1 MHIFEECLPG
11 VMYRGTASP
20 IAGLNFSQG
29 AQPILHEPLV
39 KQTFSILTVAGSNL
53 SKGAEPIQYES
64 LVKQT
69 QWSSSPAH
77 DI

>member
-1 MHIFEECLPG
+1 
-11 VMYRGTASP
+11 
-20 IAGLNFSQG
+20 
-29 AQPILHEPLV
+29 LHEPLV

-69 QWSSSPAH
+69 Q
-77 DI
+77 